1 MERELLLL
9 GLLRQHEMY
18 GYQINVLIDAH
29 LSYSI
34 KLTKPTAYRILKNM
48 AEQGWI
54 SFREEQV
61 GKRPT
66 RRIYSLT
73 EQGEKMFQELLKF
86 SLRNYEPM
94 YANNTT
100 GMAFVETLPL
110 NELLPLLEERLDSI
124 EKLISKLSSD
134 DNHHGGFE
142 TIINH
147 QIRHLET
154 DLEWLSEIIDHY
166 ASGSGVN

>member
-18 GYQINVLIDAH
+18 GYQINDLIDAH

-34 KLTKPTAYRILKNM
+34 KLTNPTAYRILNNM

-73 EQGEKMFQELLKF
+73 ERGEKRFHELLKIC
-86 SLRNYEPM
+86 LQHYEPVD
-94 YANNTT
+94 AINTT

-110 NELLPLLEERLDSI
+110 NELLPLLEERRNSI
-124 EKLISKLSSD
+124 ERLISKLRSD
-134 DNHHGGFE
+134 ENHHGGFE
-142 TIINH
+142 IIINH

-154 DLEWLSEIIDHY
+154 DLEWLSEIIDNY
-166 ASGSGVN
+166 AYGTGVN

>member
-18 GYQINVLIDAH
+18 GYQINALIDAH

-34 KLTKPTAYRILKNM
+34 KLTKPTAYRILNNM

-73 EQGEKMFQELLKF
+73 EEGEKRFQELLEI
-86 SLRNYEPM
+86 SLRNYEPV
-94 YANNTT
+94 YAVNTT
-100 GMAFVETLPL
+100 GMAFLETVPL
-110 NELLPLLEERLDSI
+110 NELLPLLEERRDSI
-124 EKLISKLSSD
+124 ERLISKFRSD
-134 DNHHGGFE
+134 DEHHGGFE
-142 TIINH
+142 VIINH
-147 QIRHLET
+147 QMRHLET
-154 DLEWLSEIIDHY
+154 DLEWLSEKIDHY
-166 ASGSGVN
+166 ASGSKAN